1 MSDIAKISEHKG
13 KKGLVATFAEK
24 YTVEPEKLLNT
35 LKRTAFKQQGNKEVT
50 NEQMMALLVVANTYD
65 LNPFTR
71 EIYAFPQSGGVVP
84 IVPVDGWMKIINSH
98 PNFDGMT
105 FKDQLNDKGQI
116 VAITCSMYRKDRA
129 HPVEVTEYMAEC
141 SRNTD
146 PWKKWPARMLRHKA
160 AIQAARYAFSFS
172 GIYDP
177 DEGDRINESGTTE
190 TEPELKE
197 FTPDQKKYYDQLI
210 EQSDALG
217 MYVFEQSVRK
227 DNESIWAAL
236 YHSFPKG
243 QKGKYQKIVNELTQK
258 GANEFA
264 DIQAALVHYAQQNDD
279 AGIQETFAELDS
291 GATDA
296 MLESLDMETYQIVN
310 EVLNGNA
317 AN

>member
-1 MSDIAKISEHKG
+1 MSEIAKISEHKG

-35 LKRTAFKQQGNKEVT
+35 LKRTAFKQQRGEVT
-50 NEQMMALLVVANTYD
+50 NEQMMALLVVANQYD

-71 EIYAFPQSGGVVP
+71 EIYAFPQNGGVVP

-98 PNFDGMT
+98 PDFDGMT
-105 FKDQLNDKGQI
+105 FKDELDDKGQI
-116 VAITCSMYRKDRA
+116 VAITCSMHRKDRK

-141 SRNTD
+141 SRNTE

-177 DEGDRINESGTTE
+177 DEGDRIGESGTTE

-197 FTPDQKKYYDQLI
+197 FTAGQKEYYDQLI
-210 EQSDALG
+210 EKSDALG
-217 MYVFEQSVRK
+217 MYVFEQSVRQE
-227 DNESIWAAL
+227 NESVWTAL

-243 QKGKYQKIVNELTQK
+243 QKGKYQKVVNDLTQR
-258 GANEFA
+258 GAHEFA
-264 DIQAALVHYAQQNDD
+264 DIQAALADYAQQQDD
-279 AGIQETFAELDS
+279 AGIQETIGELDTDT
-291 GATDA
+291 TDA
-296 MLESLDMETYQIVN
+296 LLNSLDLETYQIVN
-310 EVLNGNA
+310 DVLNGA
-317 AN
+317 A